1 MKISVIIPTYKPQ
14 SYLWEC
20 LDSIAKQ
27 TFPKECFEV
36 ILVLNGC
43 TEPYKSAIEKYIAEK
58 MQGMNVNFIH
68 TQVGGVSH
76 ARNMALDA
84 AVGEYITFLD
94 DDDYISD
101 CTLSELYEVANK
113 GFVPICNTIAFWDDT
128 KDVLINY
135 KIKSEFEKCSQKDIV
150 SIVDARR
157 FFAGP
162 VRKLIHRDIIGNRRF
177 DKRFKNGEDSLF
189 MFLISDRIR
198 LVSCTSSQ
206 AVYYRRLRNS
216 SANMHQRG
224 FWERLKNS
232 ISMIIE
238 YTKIYFSDRK
248 NYNFELYYHNILGAV
263 KTAFL
268 G

>member
-20 LDSIAKQ
+20 LDSVAQQ
-27 TFPKECFEV
+27 TFPKEHFEV

-43 TEPYKSAIEKYIAEK
+43 AEPYKTMIEKYIAEK
-58 MQGMNVNFIH
+58 MQGLNVNFIH
-68 TQVGGVSH
+68 TEVGGVSH

-101 CTLSELYEVANK
+101 CTLSELYKVANK
-113 GFVPICNTIAFWDDT
+113 GFMPICNTIAFKDDT
-128 KDVLINY
+128 KEELKNY
-135 KIKSEFEKCSQKDIV
+135 IIKSEFEKCSKKDYV
-150 SIVDARR
+150 SIVEARR

-162 VRKLIHRDIIGNRRF
+162 VRKLIHRDIIGDRRF

-189 MFLISDRIR
+189 MFLISDKIGF
-198 LVSCTSSQ
+198 VSCTSSQ

-216 SANMHQRG
+216 SANMHQRS

-238 YTKIYFSDRK
+238 YTKIYFCNRN
-248 NYNFELYYHNILGAV
+248 NYNLKLYCYNILGAV
-263 KTAFL
+263 KTVFL

>member
-1 MKISVIIPTYKPQ
+1 MKISIIIPTYKPQ

-20 LDSIAKQ
+20 LDSIVQQ

-43 TEPYKSAIEKYIAEK
+43 TEPYKSEIEKYIAEK

-68 TQVGGVSH
+68 IEVGGVSN
-76 ARNMALDA
+76 ARNVALDA

-94 DDDYISD
+94 DDDYISE

-113 GFVPICNTIAFWDDT
+113 GFMPICNTTAFWDET
-128 KDVLINY
+128 KEELKKYI
-135 KIKSEFEKCSQKDIV
+135 IKSEFEKCSQKDYVTIV
-150 SIVDARR
+150 EARR

-198 LVSCTSSQ
+198 LVSCTSRQS
-206 AVYYRRLRNS
+206 VYYRRLRNS

-238 YTKIYFSDRK
+238 YTRIYFPDRK
-248 NYNFELYYHNILGAV
+248 NYNLKLYCYNILGAV